1 MPTSTLEAVQSIFQD
16 VLDNPNLRIERSSSA
31 LTVSGWDSLAHISL
45 VSAIE
50 QQFKIKFALGELE
63 QLKNVGEMLDLME
76 RKIQAKR

>member
-1 MPTSTLEAVQSIFQD
+1 LPTSTLEAVQSIFQD